1 MGANPLD
8 DDEFWDDLEDV
19 IMVCVKKDKTV
30 NLKTSIMD
38 MEELRSVLT
47 TAYLM
52 AIFHD
57 TKSYP
62 KDIDKLQ

>member
-1 MGANPLD
+1 MGTNPLD

>member
-1 MGANPLD
+1 MGTNPLE
-8 DDEFWDDLEDV
+8 DDEFWEDVEDV
-19 IMVCVKKDKTV
+19 IMICVKKDRTV

-38 MEELRSVLT
+38 MEELRSVFA
-47 TAYLM
+47 TATLM

-62 KDIDKLQ
+62 DGIDKLQ